1 MWKGCNKI
9 YLWHRRGQ
17 SLWQISVKESDVLVN
32 FMAYTAC
39 NSAKNWNPVEIEITN
54 VATVSITN

>member
-1 MWKGCNKI
+1 
-9 YLWHRRGQ
+9 
-17 SLWQISVKESDVLVN
+17 
-32 FMAYTAC
+32 MAYTAC